1 MAKSYISVIR
11 HYNAA
16 PQHVRDFFPE
26 FEELVEGYSTNWE
39 VPISYV
45 FSRLEQAK
53 RRTIYC
59 GIVKL
64 HWCESS
70 LTWAL
75 VNKDH
80 LSRQRFLDLF
90 KVVFGKHIPKNL
102 VEKLKQGESVR
113 DKIVHG
119 MEWLPSEAR
128 EALVS
133 VIDFATEFDQFVAD
147 QAEFRPF
154 GDLRGYKGRKQP
166 LTPATTRWVLKGMGI
181 PKGEQN

>member
-1 MAKSYISVIR
+1 MAKSYKSVII
-11 HYNAA
+11 HYNTA
-16 PQHVRDFFPE
+16 PQHVRDFFPA
-26 FEELVEGYSTNWE
+26 FEELVEGYSNNWE

-70 LTWAL
+70 LTWKL

-90 KVVFGKHIPKNL
+90 KVVFGKHIPKDL
-102 VEKLKQGESVR
+102 TDTLRQGESVR
-113 DKIVHG
+113 DRIAHG
-119 MEWLPSEAR
+119 MEWQASEAR

-147 QAEFRPF
+147 HAEFHPF
-154 GDLRGYKGRKQP
+154 GHLRGFKGRKQP
-166 LTPATTRWVLKGMGI
+166 LTQATTRWVLKGMGI
-181 PKGEQN
+181 PKGE